1 MSSLEQRFDEI
12 KINGLLLPSALN
24 SAISNNDEIDN
35 VGQIR
40 VVSRLAKRS
49 VSSNIRKPQTLDVQS
64 TYDNY
69 FHFKIFIEKI
79 VIN

>member
-1 MSSLEQRFDEI
+1 MSILEQRFDEI

-35 VGQIR
+35 AGQIR

-64 TYDNY
+64 TYNNYYNY
-69 FHFKIFIEKI
+69 FHSKILLRR
-79 VIN
+79 

>member
-12 KINGLLLPSALN
+12 KISGLLLPSASN

-35 VGQIR
+35 AGQIR

-64 TYDNY
+64 TYNNY
-69 FHFKIFIEKI
+69 YNYVHSKILLT
-79 VIN
+79 

>member
-1 MSSLEQRFDEI
+1 MSILEQRFDEI
-12 KINGLLLPSALN
+12 KINGLLLPSAQN

-35 VGQIR
+35 AGQIR

-64 TYDNY
+64 TYNNYYNY
-69 FHFKIFIEKI
+69 FHSKILLRR
-79 VIN
+79 